1 MASIC
6 PSTSM
11 SVVSMYKDGLVESTH
26 LGENSAGLAIAAFTA
41 ARELESSMSR
51 PLASSTMKLYLHFPG
66 SFYEENSSQYNNCC
80 NDQDPFCKKKFS
92 EEIFLL
98 QLLFSFPYFSF
109 HNSESFPVHL
119 AKIIQGMTGKFKML
133 TAVLEI
139 QFSDWEKGA
148 IFFLTVYGL
157 AC

>member
-1 MASIC
+1 
-6 PSTSM
+6 M

-51 PLASSTMKLYLHFPG
+51 PLASSTMETVFTFSRILFTRKTPPSIITAAMIRIPSVRR
-66 SFYEENSSQYNNCC
+66 SFQ
-80 NDQDPFCKKKFS
+80 

-98 QLLFSFPYFSF
+98 QLLFSFPYFPF

-139 QFSDWEKGA
+139 QFSDWEKGRNL
-148 IFFLTVYGL
+148 FS
-157 AC
+157 